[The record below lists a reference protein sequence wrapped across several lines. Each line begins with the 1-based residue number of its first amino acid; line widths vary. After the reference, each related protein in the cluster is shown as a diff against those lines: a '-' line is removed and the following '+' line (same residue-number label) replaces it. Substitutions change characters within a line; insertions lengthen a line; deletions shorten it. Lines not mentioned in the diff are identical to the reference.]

1 MSVEFQLDHQDH
13 YKVEDFLSRTPA
25 GVGGISLHSKKAKY
39 QQGAADAAIAAGLEV
54 LYDPRTERLDSP
66 GLGTL
71 DGLPG
76 YHGEPYDLDH
86 LAADLS
92 SRDRLVVE
100 VVEAHPDFATI
111 VTPPHFMVRDDRT
124 AQLNLA
130 LAEATALATD
140 KPVRPVL
147 TLKARVSPEAAGSL
161 ARDYASAGFG
171 AIDLRFTPLGSENDS
186 ILKIRSVFRVADMFR
201 DAGMRVTLG
210 RSGNVGQ
217 AGFALGHVDGFSVGL
232 GQMEHVNHA
241 TDVSRQNRPPKLD
254 ENGNR
259 VGGVWQGVYLPG
271 IAATLSMARAK
282 ALLAHSDIRTR
293 LGCRID
299 ACGRSLLG
307 PVDDHRSHYMHARA
321 ADVAS
326 LIATPGPWRA
336 KRETDRLLRAIELRE
351 LVNGGYRADGDPEL
365 KTRTLR
371 SLVDGIKEE
380 RASAAA

>member
-1 MSVEFQLDHQDH
+1 M
-13 YKVEDFLSRTPA
+13 EDFLSRAHA
-25 GVGGISLHSKKAKY
+25 GVGAITLHAKKAKY
-39 QQGAADAAIAAGLEV
+39 QQGAADAAVAAGLEV
-54 LYDPRTERLDSP
+54 LYDPRTERLDAP

-76 YHGEPYDLDH
+76 YHGDPYDLDQ

-92 SRDRLVVE
+92 GRQRLVGE
-100 VVEAHPDFATI
+100 VLEAHPEFVTV

-130 LAEATALATD
+130 LAEATALGTD
-140 KPVRPVL
+140 KTVRPVL
-147 TLKARVSPEAAGSL
+147 TLKARVNPEMAASL

-171 AIDLRFTPLGSENDS
+171 SIDLRFTPLGSENDS
-186 ILKIRSVFRVADMFR
+186 ILKIRAVFRIADMFR
-201 DAGMRVTLG
+201 DAGMRVVLG

-217 AGFALGHVDGFSVGL
+217 AGFALGHVNGFSVGV

-241 TDVSRQNRPPKLD
+241 VDISRQNRPPKLD
-254 ENGNR
+254 ENGNWK
-259 VGGVWQGVYLPG
+259 GGVWQGVYLPG

-282 ALLAHSDIRTR
+282 ALLEHSDIRTR

-307 PVDDHRSHYMHARA
+307 PVRDHRSHYMHARA
-321 ADVAS
+321 ADVSA
-326 LIATPGPWRA
+326 LIATPEPWRA
-336 KRETDRLLRAIELRE
+336 KRETDRLRRAIELRE
-351 LVNGGYRADGDPEL
+351 LVNTGYRSDGDPEL

-371 SLVDGIKEE
+371 SLVDGIEEE
-380 RASAAA
+380 RTAAVA

>member
-13 YKVEDFLSRTPA
+13 YKVEDFLSRAHA
-25 GVGGISLHSKKAKY
+25 GVGAITLHAKRAKY
-39 QQGAADAAIAAGLEV
+39 QQGAADAAVAAGLEV

-66 GLGTL
+66 GLTTL

-76 YHGEPYDLDH
+76 YHGEPYDLGR

-92 SRDRLVVE
+92 SRQRLVAE
-100 VVEAHPDFATI
+100 VIEAHPDFVTV

-130 LAEATALATD
+130 LAEAAALTTD

-147 TLKARVSPEAAGSL
+147 TLRARINPEMAAGL
-161 ARDYASAGFG
+161 ARDYAAAGFG
-171 AIDLRFTPLGSENDS
+171 AVDLRFTPLGSENDS
-186 ILKIRSVFRVADMFR
+186 ILKIRSVFRIADMFR
-201 DAGMRVTLG
+201 DAGMRVILG
-210 RSGNVGQ
+210 RSGNVGR
-217 AGFALGHVDGFSVGL
+217 AGFALGHVDGFSVGV

-241 TDVSRQNRPPKLD
+241 VDVSRQNRPPKLD

-259 VGGVWQGVYLPG
+259 VGGGVWQGVYLPG

-282 ALLAHSDIRTR
+282 ALLEHSDIRTR

-307 PVDDHRSHYMHARA
+307 PVDDYRSHYMHARA
-321 ADVAS
+321 SEVAA
-326 LIATPGPWRA
+326 LISTPEPWRA
-336 KRETDRLLRAIELRE
+336 KRETDRLRRAIELRE
-351 LVNGGYRADGDPEL
+351 LVNSGYRSHGDPEL

-371 SLVDGIKEE
+371 SLVDGIEEE
-380 RASAAA
+380 RAVA